1 MPLLPHWNM
10 EDGGAMRSLMLAGLM
25 ITSVMAG
32 VLFFGVEDEGINRAP
47 IVESDLPD
55 TILIGTVDSVSITIS
70 DEMMSD
76 LSLLVTL
83 DGDEISEVPD
93 QGGSIS
99 VDISELGAGS
109 HVLKVVAIDS
119 LGQETSWSKAF
130 IVHYPE
136 ESDTELEVSDNAF
149 EVEQGGDAPIS
160 GNVIHDDISTCEL
173 RWSTSDI
180 AESSLGLPI
189 GDDGSY
195 ELELSNIQENTTVS
209 LEASCGI
216 WTETSSQ
223 QTVIITVL
231 EPVSES
237 SEGCTDPDANN
248 YDSGAEEDD
257 GSCEYDD
264 SDSA

>member
-1 MPLLPHWNM
+1 
-10 EDGGAMRSLMLAGLM
+10 MLAGLM

-32 VLFFGVEDEGINRAP
+32 VLFFGVEDEGFNRAP
-47 IVESDLPD
+47 IVDSDLPD
-55 TILIGTVDSVSITIS
+55 TILIGTIDSVSITIS
-70 DEMMSD
+70 DEKMSD

-93 QGGSIS
+93 QDGSMT
-99 VDISELGAGS
+99 VDISELGVGS
-109 HVLKVVAIDS
+109 HALKVIAIDS

-130 IVHYPE
+130 IVHYPG
-136 ESDTELEVSDNAF
+136 ESDTELEVSESSF

-160 GNVIHDDISTCEL
+160 GNVVHDDISTCEL
-173 RWSTSDI
+173 RWSTTDI

-189 GDDGSY
+189 GEDGGY

-209 LEASCGI
+209 LEASCGT

-231 EPVSES
+231 ESVSES
-237 SEGCTDPDANN
+237 RKGCTDPDANN

>member
-1 MPLLPHWNM
+1 
-10 EDGGAMRSLMLAGLM
+10 MLAGLM

-47 IVESDLPD
+47 IVDSDLPD
-55 TILIGTVDSVSITIS
+55 TILIGPIDSVSITIS
-70 DEMMSD
+70 DEKMSD

-93 QGGSIS
+93 QDGSMT
-99 VDISELGAGS
+99 VDISELGVGS
-109 HVLKVVAIDS
+109 HALKVIAIDS

-130 IVHYPE
+130 IVHYPG
-136 ESDTELEVSDNAF
+136 ESDTELEVSESSF

-160 GNVIHDDISTCEL
+160 GNVVHDDISTCEL
-173 RWSTSDI
+173 RWSTTDI

-189 GDDGSY
+189 GEDGGY

-209 LEASCGI
+209 LEASCGT

-231 EPVSES
+231 ESVSES
-237 SEGCTDPDANN
+237 RKGCTDPDANN

>member
-1 MPLLPHWNM
+1 M
-10 EDGGAMRSLMLAGLM
+10 
-25 ITSVMAG
+25 
-32 VLFFGVEDEGINRAP
+32 
-47 IVESDLPD
+47 
-55 TILIGTVDSVSITIS
+55 SITIS
-70 DEMMSD
+70 DEKMSD

-93 QGGSIS
+93 QDGSMT

-109 HVLKVVAIDS
+109 HALKVIAIDS

-130 IVHYPE
+130 IVHYPG
-136 ESDTELEVSDNAF
+136 ESDTELEVSESSF

-160 GNVIHDDISTCEL
+160 GNVVHDDISTCEL
-173 RWSTSDI
+173 RWSTTDI

-189 GDDGSY
+189 GEDGGY

-209 LEASCGI
+209 LEASCGT

-231 EPVSES
+231 ESVSES
-237 SEGCTDPDANN
+237 RKGCTDPDANN